1 MKIGELAE
9 RSGLAASAIRYYEQ
23 QGLLPKASRS
33 ANGYRVYSETS
44 LERLHLIQIG
54 QNLGFALD
62 TIRGV
67 LSLEGMAYQDSLMQ
81 KLDARLEEIDRMMAT
96 LSNQRETLQDTKR
109 KLNESGLQ
117 GLCSDKS
124 SLVKV
129 TMSR

>member
-1 MKIGELAE
+1 M
-9 RSGLAASAIRYYEQ
+9 
-23 QGLLPKASRS
+23 
-33 ANGYRVYSETS
+33 
-44 LERLHLIQIG
+44 HLIQIG

-96 LSNQRETLQDTKR
+96 LSNQRETLLDTKR

>member
-9 RSGLAASAIRYYEQ
+9 RSGIAASAIRYYEQ

-33 ANGYRVYSETS
+33 ANGYRVYSEAS

-54 QNLGFALD
+54 QNLGFSPD

-81 KLDARLEEIDRMMAT
+81 NLDARLEEIERMMAT
-96 LSNQRETLQDTKR
+96 LSSQRETLLDTKR
-109 KLNESGLQ
+109 KLKESGLQ
-117 GLCSDKS
+117 GICSEINNS
-124 SLVKV
+124 VKV